1 MKVKELFQDQLVYVR
16 RYDRITGENYY
27 YVFTNR
33 DEASEFMYLAPQL
46 DNDYIIN
53 KALSEGRVY
62 DEKELRYEFDYID
75 GDAEIEEDFWYE
87 I

>member
-1 MKVKELFQDQLVYVR
+1 MKVKELLQDELVYIR
-16 RYDRITGENYY
+16 RYDRLTGENYY
-27 YVFTNR
+27 YVFTNS

-75 GDAEIEEDFWYE
+75 GDAEIEEDF
-87 I
+87 

>member
-1 MKVKELFQDQLVYVR
+1 MIY
-16 RYDRITGENYY
+16 YRIFEICYY

-62 DEKELRYEFDYID
+62 NEKELRYEFDYID
-75 GDAEIEEDFWYE
+75 GDVELEEDF
-87 I
+87 